1 MGKTSWSGIHPWS
14 HRIISLISQLSC
26 IAVQYC
32 ASKLKTDGF
41 FSRGSQMCSRYFSD
55 GFQYSLEASMSLR
68 PRQGEGPMAYLNRG
82 QFYPLTLSM
91 SGFPSCLSQ
100 LRGKMQ
106 RDLTATRRPDGSPS
120 SCDQYAARVSEL
132 KQDSVVQVGDTW
144 KNKWKLVFLF
154 IRNVFCNTVYCL
166 SLPFVFRV

>member
-1 MGKTSWSGIHPWS
+1 
-14 HRIISLISQLSC
+14 
-26 IAVQYC
+26 
-32 ASKLKTDGF
+32 
-41 FSRGSQMCSRYFSD
+41 MCSCFFSD

-106 RDLTATRRPDGSPS
+106 RNLIATHRPDGSPS
-120 SCDQYAARVSEL
+120 SCDQYAVGVSEL
-132 KQDSVVQVGDTW
+132 KQDSIVQVGD
-144 KNKWKLVFLF
+144 
-154 IRNVFCNTVYCL
+154 
-166 SLPFVFRV
+166 S